1 MEMTSDRLLER
12 LNELERRQARLQ
24 VSNRRLKLV
33 IGAMMLAG
41 GALALMAQ
49 AGTPLARSVD
59 SQQFVLHDSNG
70 KIRGGMGV
78 LADGSVGLD
87 LEDSTGRPRLTLD
100 LTASGT
106 PGIDFYDENGR
117 VRATMALGPDG
128 TPGLGLYDASGKL
141 RTSLDV
147 PAART
152 PGLAFYHIDGKPS
165 WGAP

>member
-1 MEMTSDRLLER
+1 MEIASDKLIER
-12 LNELERRQARLQ
+12 LNQLERQQARLQ
-24 VSNRRLKLV
+24 LSNRRLKLLM
-33 IGAMMLAG
+33 GAMMLAG
-41 GALALMAQ
+41 GSLVAMAQ
-49 AGTPLARSVD
+49 TGNPIGQSVD
-59 SQQFVLHDSNG
+59 AQQFVLHDSKG
-70 KIRGGMGV
+70 QVRGGMGV
-78 LADGSVGLD
+78 LADGSVGID
-87 LEDSTGRPRLTLD
+87 LEDANGHPRLTLD
-100 LTASGT
+100 LTPSGM
-106 PGIDFYDENGR
+106 PGLDLYDQNGR